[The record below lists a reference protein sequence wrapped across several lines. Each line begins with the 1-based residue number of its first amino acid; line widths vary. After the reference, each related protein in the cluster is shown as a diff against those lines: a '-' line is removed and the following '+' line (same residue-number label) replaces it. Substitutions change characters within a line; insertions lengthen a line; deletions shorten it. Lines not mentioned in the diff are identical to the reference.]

1 MKTFNILTII
11 ASVFAAL
18 TPFVLDAKSY
28 SNTGAETDAVA
39 VIWPAYQDEP
49 RWKELGIF
57 AHGCGE

>member
-1 MKTFNILTII
+1 MKTFSILTIT

-39 VIWPAYQDEP
+39 VIWPAYQD
-49 RWKELGIF
+49 
-57 AHGCGE
+57 